1 MLSDRLQFTP
11 HPKRMINHDII
22 ELLLKARQS
31 VSAAQVLLDILSE
44 ITRGNQS

>member
-1 MLSDRLQFTP
+1 MTEDQ
-11 HPKRMINHDII
+11 I